1 MDIYRN
7 FAQLSETEREA
18 VDFRIHAIKRQKRRT
33 VIVAPH
39 GGAIEPGTSEV
50 AKAVAGDDLSL
61 AVFEG
66 IKPGGG
72 NIRLHLTSRNFD
84 EPRCLELV
92 LGAEAVVAIHGE
104 ASAGS
109 SVFLGGL
116 DDELGARLRA
126 ALKRSGY
133 AVGTHWNRALRGMA
147 ADNICNRGRYGAGV
161 QLELSRGLRRSFFR
175 SLTAAGRKKP
185 TDELFRFAAAVR
197 QVLVS
202 EKIDKELKI

>member
-1 MDIYRN
+1 MSKQMDKYRN
-7 FAQLSETEREA
+7 FAQLSATEREA
-18 VDFRIHAIKRQKRRT
+18 VDFRVHAVKRHKWGT

-72 NIRLHLTSRNFD
+72 NIRLHLTSINFD
-84 EPRCLELV
+84 EPRCLGLV
-92 LGAEAVVAIHGE
+92 VEADAVVAIHGE
-104 ASAGS
+104 ASADA

-116 DDELGARLRA
+116 DDKLGARLRA
-126 ALKRSGY
+126 ALERSGY
-133 AVGTHWNRALRGMA
+133 AVKTHWNRALRGLA
-147 ADNICNRGRYGAGV
+147 TANICNRGRFGAGV

-175 SLTAAGRKKP
+175 SLTAGGRKKP
-185 TDELFRFAAAVR
+185 TDELFRFAAALR
-197 QVLVS
+197 QAL
-202 EKIDKELKI
+202 ITDKRG